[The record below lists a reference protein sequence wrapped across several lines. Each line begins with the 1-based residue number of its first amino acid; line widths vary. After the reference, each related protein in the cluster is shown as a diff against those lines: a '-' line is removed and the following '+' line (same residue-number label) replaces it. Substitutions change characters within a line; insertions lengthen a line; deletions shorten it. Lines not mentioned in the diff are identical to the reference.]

1 MMTTARED
9 RDELQDLLDGHDWFK
24 VEKKPEAEAIRKR
37 NRKKIA
43 DLVAKLGSYGE
54 GMMLNKINELNG
66 GHNGI

>member
-1 MMTTARED
+1 MSTARED
-9 RDELQDLLDGHDWFK
+9 RDELQDLLDGHDWFYRTD
-24 VEKKPEAEAIRKR
+24 ETRRARQRKE
-37 NRKKIA
+37 IA